1 MSTAEL
7 SQLFQTALTEPLGPG
22 EAASVT
28 RLVLEDLFEHR
39 KGQRPRQLSTE
50 EETLASATL
59 QRLLAGEPVQYVTG
73 IADFY
78 GLQLRV
84 TPDVLIPR
92 PETEELVE
100 WILTDHAGTQVRSAV
115 DLGTGSGCIPL
126 ALKSRRPSW
135 RCAGWDISE
144 AALAVA
150 VANGKRLG
158 LAVEFRP
165 GDMRHG
171 DVLLS
176 AQNIDIL
183 ISNPPYIP
191 PSERERMGAST
202 LDYEPEVAL
211 FTPEEDPLLYYR
223 HIATIGGSVLVHGG
237 RVYVEVNEF
246 NSERVEQLF
255 QAGGYTQVQR
265 RRDLQGK
272 WRMLRA
278 TRPSPSS
285 AESRLGLT

>member
-1 MSTAEL
+1 M
-7 SQLFQTALTEPLGPG
+7 
-22 EAASVT
+22 
-28 RLVLEDLFEHR
+28 LEDLFEHR
-39 KGQRPRQLSTE
+39 KEQRPRQLSTE
-50 EETLASATL
+50 EEKLAYETL

-78 GLQLRV
+78 GLQLQV
-84 TPDVLIPR
+84 TPEVLIPR

-100 WILTDHAGTQVRSAV
+100 WILEDHPGSQVRSV
-115 DLGTGSGCIPL
+115 IDLGTGSGCIPL

-158 LAVEFRP
+158 LAVAFRP

-223 HIATIGGSVLVHGG
+223 HIAALGRSTLADAG

-255 QAGGYTQVQR
+255 QVGGYTQVQR
-265 RRDLQGK
+265 KRDLQGK

-278 TRPSPSS
+278 TRPPIL
-285 AESRLGLT
+285 AQ

>member
-1 MSTAEL
+1 MSTRYTTTL
-7 SQLFQTALTEPLGPG
+7 SARLGVG
-22 EAASVT
+22 EASSVT
-28 RLVLEDLFEHR
+28 RLVLEDLFGHQL
-39 KGQRPRQLSTE
+39 GQQPRELSAHE
-50 EETLASATL
+50 ENLAQTTL

-78 GLQLRV
+78 GLQLQV

-100 WILTDHAGTQVRSAV
+100 WILEDYPGKEVRNVV

-126 ALKSRRPSW
+126 ALKSRRPVW
-135 RCAGWDISE
+135 QCEGWDISE

-150 VANGKRLG
+150 VANRDRLG
-158 LAVEFRP
+158 VDVMFGQ
-165 GDMRHG
+165 GDMRHNDAFLPG
-171 DVLLS
+171 ERC
-176 AQNIDIL
+176 DIL
-183 ISNPPYIP
+183 VSNPPYIP
-191 PSERERMGAST
+191 PSERAQMGAST
-202 LDYEPEVAL
+202 LSYEPEVAL

-223 HIATIGGSVLVHGG
+223 HIATIGWSVLVNGG

-246 NSERVEQLF
+246 NSERVEELF

-278 TRPSPSS
+278 TRLPTP
-285 AESRLGLT
+285 AQ

>member
-1 MSTAEL
+1 MRTDEL
-7 SQLFQTALTEPLGPG
+7 SQYFYDALAPRLGPG

-28 RLVLEDLFEHR
+28 RLVLEDLFDHR
-39 KGQRPRQLSTE
+39 KGQRPRQLSTDE
-50 EETLASATL
+50 EEFATRVL

-78 GLQLRV
+78 GLQLHV

-100 WILTDHAGTQVRSAV
+100 WILEDHPGTQLRSAV
-115 DLGTGSGCIPL
+115 DLGTGSGCLPL
-126 ALKSRRPSW
+126 ALKSRRPTW
-135 RCAGWDISE
+135 RCEGWDISE

-150 VANGKRLG
+150 VANGERLG
-158 LAVEFRP
+158 LDVRFN
-165 GDMRHG
+165 HG
-171 DVLLS
+171 DIR
-176 AQNIDIL
+176 QGDIL
-183 ISNPPYIP
+183 LFTMRYDVLVSNPPYIP
-191 PSERERMGAST
+191 PSERAQMGAST
-202 LDYEPEVAL
+202 LSYEPEVAL

-223 HIATIGGSVLVHGG
+223 HIATIGWTALVDEGH
-237 RVYVEVNEF
+237 VYLEVNEF
-246 NSERVEQLF
+246 NSEQVEQLF

-278 TRPSPSS
+278 TRPS
-285 AESRLGLT
+285 ADEA